1 MLPVFL
7 AAVLGCWT
15 PTSMFSAETRLP
27 LAASAEFSAAPV
39 QELCSKSVS
48 ATGLLCFSQTV
59 CCCWLAVLRENLSH
73 NGVSTAPAKMVGALP
88 AGDVLSEGIET
99 IQPLMIFV

>member
-1 MLPVFL
+1 MPPLSLSPGCVKHLPWCAAMCYLFL

-48 ATGLLCFSQTV
+48 AMGLLCFS
-59 CCCWLAVLRENLSH
+59 
-73 NGVSTAPAKMVGALP
+73 
-88 AGDVLSEGIET
+88 
-99 IQPLMIFV
+99 